1 MNLTRLAKIFFITF
15 LGIMNVVSF
24 SQNVKFKKISID
36 DGLSQASVNALFQDS
51 EGFIW
56 IGTQDGLNR
65 YDGYHIKTFKTDQNN
80 ENSLSSNEIN
90 CLFEDKNGIIFIG
103 TNDQGLSVYNKYTK
117 QFTNYKAEGGIKKLP
132 DNSVRCI
139 ETLNDSEL
147 LIATDKGLS
156 IFNKTKKAPLKGLF
170 CLA

>member
-1 MNLTRLAKIFFITF
+1 MNLTRLAKIFFINF

-156 IFNKTKKAPLKGLF
+156 IFNKTKKAPVL
-170 CLA
+170 